1 MGADIDQRTAALGL
15 FVKKYAPGRN
25 RTAADGL
32 RFGIINLSKL
42 VVLAYGMQIR

>member
-1 MGADIDQRTAALGL
+1 MGADIDQRTSALR
-15 FVKKYAPGRN
+15 FFIEKHAPGRN